1 MIIPI
6 SYPLHRATPL
16 YPGTPPITLQ
26 PFKSIERGD
35 SANATTITF
44 HSHSGTH
51 IDLPR
56 HFCPGGGSVSTL
68 LEPESIFEPAYCIE
82 VPKSGDMP
90 LRVEDLLPHLAD
102 VRDAQALLIKTGCG
116 RTRSKAPEA
125 YASEHPWVH
134 PAVPDLLRRECPD
147 LRLFGVDTISVAV
160 PSHREEGRMS
170 HREFLCGSPQIFLLE
185 DADLSNHHLTEGPW
199 QLRLYPILFDD
210 LDGIPVIALAQ
221 VPG

>member
-16 YPGTPPITLQ
+16 YPGTPPIALQ

-35 SANATTITF
+35 STNATTITL

-68 LEPESIFEPAYCIE
+68 FAPETIFEPAYCIE
-82 VPKSGDMP
+82 VQKSGDVP
-90 LRVEDLLPHLAD
+90 LRVEDLLPHLSKT
-102 VRDAQALLIKTGCG
+102 RDAQALLIKTGCG
-116 RTRSKAPEA
+116 KTRATMPET

-134 PAVPDLLRRECPD
+134 PAVPGVLRQECPD
-147 LRLFGVDTISVAV
+147 LRLFGIDTVSVAI
-160 PSHREEGRMS
+160 PSHREEGRKS
-170 HREFLCGSPQIFLLE
+170 HRAFLCESPPIFLLE
-185 DADLSNHHLTEGPW
+185 DVNLSNGRLTEGSW

-210 LDGIPVIALAQ
+210 LDGVPVIALAE